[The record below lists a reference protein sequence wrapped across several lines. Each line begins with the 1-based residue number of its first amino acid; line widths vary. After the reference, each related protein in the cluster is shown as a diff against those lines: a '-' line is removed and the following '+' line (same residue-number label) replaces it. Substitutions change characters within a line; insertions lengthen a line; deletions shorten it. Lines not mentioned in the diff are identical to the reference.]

1 MEGAKEKA
9 RELPLAPIERIL
21 RKAGAQRISEDAK
34 LELVKIVEGYAMK
47 LGKVASNL
55 AKNAGRKTVKEE
67 DVKEAL
73 KHVTR

>member
-1 MEGAKEKA
+1 MEGGKEKA

-34 LELVKIVEGYAMK
+34 VELVKVIEGYAVK

-55 AKNAGRKTVKEE
+55 AKSAGRKTVKE
-67 DVKEAL
+67 DDIKEAL
-73 KHVTR
+73 KHVTK